1 MNQIDKVLKEV
12 RQRCKDYYENKTL
25 LLPNTNDVAQALKIS
40 RTSASKALNTLFE
53 QHLLGKI
60 NVRPVIYFN
69 FDTMNIGTPDILNS
83 VDELNKLIRNN
94 KVEKSLNQIIGAKES
109 LHDQIEQ
116 MKAAIFY
123 PKNGLPMIL
132 FGSSGTG
139 KSFMAQSAYNYAVAI
154 GILKRDAPFISINC
168 AQYANNPELLSSM
181 LFGYVKGAF
190 TGADSDKLGAL
201 AEAKDGILFLDE
213 IQRLNPEGQERLF
226 TYMDT
231 GYYSPLGDE
240 AKSIKS
246 NARLI
251 FATTASQE
259 NFLTTFLRRIP
270 IKIKL
275 PDLIKR
281 SLSEKKQIV
290 NSFINNEARN
300 LGKNI
305 QITELA
311 LQSLYD
317 YNYQANVG
325 EVKNTIKN
333 IVATAYI
340 HQRNQKEIVIGVKNL
355 PDKFLLKD
363 KISKDALHN
372 LNNRVEFSGYIKC
385 ANANFN
391 NSQQN
396 KISQSWKY
404 AESMAQSGV
413 TDRHKY
419 EYIINS
425 TIDYVYF
432 SAKEHKNIKLVYI
445 IKKLRSLLKLL
456 NYPSDFFENNKLIYG
471 LAVYIFCKNYF
482 DFDLGSN
489 TENTQRIADLFR
501 REITFIEDIQDVIES
516 QFEVSLSKND
526 IVWLAIYCANSQ
538 LPIKNAHGII
548 ICHGYATASSIAETC
563 NRILSYPVFS
573 SIDMSLNINEK
584 IIARLLQEKIREI
597 NNTNGVVVLVDM
609 GSLVQISKNIAKTY
623 NYPFLLIDQVN
634 TGLALDIGNM
644 ILENKTLTEISAR
657 AREITV
663 NTKLFESIHKKK
675 AIVTTCMTGIGTA
688 EEIRKMLTRSFEG
701 LVDINIYSVEFSHIK
716 QEISTLKKNNF
727 EIIAIVGTDNPHF
740 EGIPYLGLEDI
751 ISGEKLNNLAE
762 LLNTH
767 GQKYKIR
774 EMEHQ
779 LIKNF
784 SINRV
789 IDSLTI
795 LSANSVISNIDTY
808 VDMVQKDLN
817 CKFSNRVQIA
827 LYVHISSLIERL
839 IRGNPIKIY
848 EGDNSLIHKNN
859 VFSVLKR
866 DFSVLSEKYKIK
878 INDAEIAYIKAII
891 EGY

>member
-1 MNQIDKVLKEV
+1 MNQSDKVLNEV
-12 RQRCKDYYENKTL
+12 RRQCKNYYESKVL
-25 LLPNTNDVAQALKIS
+25 FLPNTDDIAKVLKIS
-40 RTSASKALNTLFE
+40 RTSASKALNSLFD
-53 QHLLGKI
+53 QHLVGKI
-60 NVRPVIYFN
+60 SNRPVLYFN
-69 FDTMNIGTPDILNS
+69 FDKVNINIPSMLNS
-83 VDELNKLIRNN
+83 VDELNELI
-94 KVEKSLNQIIGAKES
+94 KKDKIQKSLGQIIGYKES

-123 PKNGLPMIL
+123 PTNGLPMIL
-132 FGSSGTG
+132 FGNSGTG
-139 KSFMAQSAYNYAVAI
+139 KSFMAHSAYKYAIAT
-154 GILKRDAPFISINC
+154 GMLRKDAPFISINC

-201 AEAKDGILFLDE
+201 AEAKNGILFLDE

-231 GYYSPLGDE
+231 GHYSPLGNE
-240 AKSIKS
+240 ARSIKS

-251 FATTASQE
+251 FATTASQN

-270 IKIKL
+270 IKIQL
-275 PDLIKR
+275 PDLAKR
-281 SLSEKKQIV
+281 SLNEKKQIV
-290 NSFINNEARN
+290 NSFIDDEARN

-311 LQSLYD
+311 LKSLYEFK
-317 YNYQANVG
+317 YEANVG

-340 HQRNQKEIVIGVKNL
+340 HQRQKDKIIIGVKDL
-355 PDKFLLKD
+355 PNKFLLKD
-363 KISKDALHN
+363 KTSKESLHN
-372 LNNRVEFSGYIKC
+372 LNSIVEFSGNIEDSNISYS
-385 ANANFN
+385 

-404 AESMAQSGV
+404 AQSMASSGV

-425 TIDYVYF
+425 TVDYVYF

-445 IKKLRSLLKLL
+445 IKKLRNLLKLL

-471 LAVYIFCKNYF
+471 LAIYIFCKNYF
-482 DFDLGSN
+482 DFDLGN
-489 TENTQRIADLFR
+489 DTDNTQRIANLFR
-501 REITFIEDIQDVIES
+501 KEVTFIEDIQDVIES
-516 QFEVSLSKND
+516 QFEISLNKND
-526 IVWLAIYCANSQ
+526 IVWLAIYCANNQ
-538 LPIKNAHGII
+538 LPIRNTHGII

-563 NRILSYPVFS
+563 NQILNYPVFT
-573 SIDMSLNINEK
+573 SIDMSLDSNEK
-584 IIARLLQEKIREI
+584 TIARLLQEKVREI
-597 NNTNGVVVLVDM
+597 NNTTGVVVLVDM

-623 NYPFLLIDQVN
+623 NYPFLLVDQVN

-644 ILENKTLTEISAR
+644 IQQNKTLTEISAR
-657 AREITV
+657 AKEVKVDTS
-663 NTKLFESIHKKK
+663 LFESIHKKK

-688 EEIRKMLTRSFEG
+688 KEIQKMLTRSFEG
-701 LVDINIYSVEFSHIK
+701 LVDIDIYSVEFSHIK
-716 QEISTLKKNNF
+716 QEISTLRKNNF
-727 EIIAIVGTDNPHF
+727 EIVAIVGTDNPHLK
-740 EGIPYLGLEDI
+740 GIPYLGLEDI
-751 ISGEKLNNLAE
+751 ISGDKLNDLAE
-762 LLNTH
+762 VLNTH
-767 GQKYKIR
+767 DQKYKIR

-808 VDMVQKDLN
+808 INMVQKDLN
-817 CKFSNRVQIA
+817 TKFYNKIQIA

-839 IRGNPIKIY
+839 IRGNPIKSY
-848 EGDNSLIHKNN
+848 EGDNSLINRNN
-859 VFSVLKR
+859 TFSVLKR
-866 DFSVLSEKYKIK
+866 DFSVLSKKYKIK